1 MRIIHLILGCVV
13 LVGCGQY
20 ANPNDLSSV
29 RAEVRAE
36 IANKRLV
43 SAEETLQYKVEHNEI
58 TDDRRN
64 QLISELA
71 DQMLKSV
78 DPKAIPDTDQWMY
91 ASLLRVTNRWP
102 DAEAAL
108 KIAVKV
114 APNLD
119 RKVNDTLKLAQ
130 AQAKNGEVVEAL
142 ASAQSVLEV
151 PNEAAAPILPSVLYE
166 LVPAAEGKGHDKELA
181 DLLVKAIACHQQVK
195 VDPNSD
201 SGKAFLFA
209 RHHHISKA
217 EAKIAVLA
225 ASKR

>member
-1 MRIIHLILGCVV
+1 MRTIHLILGCVV

-20 ANPNDLSSV
+20 PNPNDLSAV
-29 RAEVRAE
+29 RADVRAE

-58 TDDRRN
+58 TDTRRN
-64 QLISELA
+64 ELISELA

-78 DPKAIPDTDQWMY
+78 DPKAIPDTDQWMF
-91 ASLLRVTNRWP
+91 ASLLRVTGRWP

-108 KIAVKV
+108 KVAVKV
-114 APNLD
+114 APNID

-130 AQAKNGEVVEAL
+130 AQAKNGEIADAL
-142 ASAQSVLEV
+142 VSAQSVMEV
-151 PNEAAAPILPSVLYE
+151 ADEAAAPILPAVLYE
-166 LVPAAEGKGHDKELA
+166 IVPAAESKGHDKELA
-181 DLLVKAIACHQQVK
+181 DLLVKAIACHNRVK
-195 VDPNSD
+195 VDPKSD
-201 SGKAFLFA
+201 SGRDFLIA
-209 RHHHISKA
+209 RHHHITTA